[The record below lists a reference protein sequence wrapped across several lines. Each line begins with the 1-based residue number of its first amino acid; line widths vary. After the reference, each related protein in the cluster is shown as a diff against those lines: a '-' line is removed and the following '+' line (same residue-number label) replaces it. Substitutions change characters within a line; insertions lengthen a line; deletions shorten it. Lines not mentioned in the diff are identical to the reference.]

1 MYSSS
6 LPPPDAQLCLQP
18 MWREAAAAG
27 SNSHFPTLAPALC
40 RGRAEPG
47 RAAGSRPLPFPPCR
61 APSSAL
67 HPILRSP
74 RAQCGK
80 YEFPLSFSR
89 SLSELVFLRLPPPR
103 PPHPRAPPAPSA
115 PGRAGGAAGSRSAP
129 LCGTGPGQSPA
140 PAALPPL
147 SAPAGSG
154 DGSPWCRAPRP
165 APVAAPACPARS
177 SVRRGA
183 EEGTI
188 SSRRGAV
195 GCRRDTKPPG
205 ETALGSSRDGSAAP
219 APPDGAVGLR
229 RALPPAAARGGAHL
243 PRAV

>member
-103 PPHPRAPPAPSA
+103 PPQPLPPGDTEPPPRRHVRGRGIPAAGRRRRHSDLPRCHPSPPAP
-115 PGRAGGAAGSRSAP
+115 RSFIPPRSPIHAH
-129 LCGTGPGQSPA
+129 PA
-140 PAALPPL
+140 PHSFIRPRRPF
-147 SAPAGSG
+147 SAG
-154 DGSPWCRAPRP
+154 CFIQ
-165 APVAAPACPARS
+165 
-177 SVRRGA
+177 RRG
-183 EEGTI
+183 EG
-188 SSRRGAV
+188 SM
-195 GCRRDTKPPG
+195 
-205 ETALGSSRDGSAAP
+205 GSLLVLCSA
-219 APPDGAVGLR
+219 
-229 RALPPAAARGGAHL
+229 
-243 PRAV
+243 